1 MENLST
7 EVPAEK
13 TAGEKVFKKIDREK
27 RRADKA
33 RTGFIIATVVSFAC
47 FVPVVR
53 HTSRIQYAVYV
64 LFQLGRHRG

>member
-13 TAGEKVFKKIDREK
+13 TAGEKVFKKIDSSYGVYYCDGR
-27 RRADKA
+27 
-33 RTGFIIATVVSFAC
+33 SFAC